1 MSRTSVKS
9 RKTEA
14 SGTQKEAQ
22 LLRTSSDDSSEGASD
37 DISNDEKG
45 LYEDTDVSDV
55 PRQQTS
61 STGNSY
67 VPAPFNDEVFES
79 SLFIERAPN
88 QPQRT
93 NIDQMCFEPLPID
106 SIGILD
112 SSSDRN
118 KSDLAAFGQLLG
130 RL

>member
-1 MSRTSVKS
+1 M
-9 RKTEA
+9 
-14 SGTQKEAQ
+14 
-22 LLRTSSDDSSEGASD
+22 LRTSSDDSSEGASD

-79 SLFIERAPN
+79 SYDEVFESSLFFERAPN
-88 QPQRT
+88 QTQRT

-118 KSDLAAFGQLLG
+118 KSDLAAFGQFLG